1 MASMNQNSFILTYPQ
16 LLDSGVCEGLMK
28 WHSEPS
34 DVKTVIAER
43 ETRRDVQKW
52 LTDEYEELWKPLQ
65 KMKMDMAAFYLGR
78 FSTAYRGRKKLLA
91 PESKIQRTDPF
102 GGGFHTFH
110 SEISHWENCAR
121 VLVWT
126 IYLNDL
132 PEGEGTTEFLFDN
145 VKVQPKQGLGVIW
158 PAAWMFQHR
167 GNPVHSH
174 AKYIATGW
182 YWYPKEEF
190 YYK

>member
-1 MASMNQNSFILTYPQ
+1 MNQNSFILTYPQ

-28 WHSEPS
+28 WHSELS

-102 GGGFHTFH
+102 GGGFHAFH

-121 VLVWT
+121 SLVWT
-126 IYLNDL
+126 IYLNSIR
-132 PEGEGTTEFLFDN
+132 EGEGETEFLYEPIRFS
-145 VKVQPKQGLGVIW
+145 PRQGMGVIW
-158 PAAWMFQHR
+158 PAAWMYQHR
-167 GNPVHSH
+167 GNPVHSKS
-174 AKYIATGW
+174 KYIATGW
-182 YWYPKEEF
+182 FWYPKEEF